1 MYRVA
6 GLQAAVSARLELLA
20 KRDQAQEERICA
32 LEGAVRQLADE
43 LWRLKT
49 TSAPETGCANALYEA
64 DGEAY

>member
-1 MYRVA
+1 M
-6 GLQAAVSARLELLA
+6 ELLA

-49 TSAPETGCANALYEA
+49 ASGPDPSGAAVLYDA
-64 DGEAY
+64 DGELRDLAAAVLEQG